1 MTAAPT
7 TAAATKP
14 AARPAQVTC
23 PSPAC
28 MACKSLG
35 NLSSPAPKMMGVDM
49 RKLKRAISSRV
60 KPWKSPSE
68 MVAPL
73 RDTPGT
79 SAAACATP
87 RPKARPTVISSRWR
101 VLRPARSA
109 IQRMVRRAASV
120 AAMRSG
126 ARKFASAQRSSSLPA
141 TAPGMAETTIPQK
154 SRRSVSLPRRKRPAE
169 MSRIQSFQK
178 MIKTAA
184 SVPQCSATSKA
195 SPGSSQPKT
204 QGMSVRWALDEMG
217 RNSASPCT
225 MPRMT
230 ACQVGIAPVLRSLVP
245 ARQVLFLRGR
255 QLVDLHTHGLE
266 LEPGDLLVDL
276 LRHRVDLLLQL
287 LRVLHHELGA

>member
-68 MVAPL
+68 MVERL

-109 IQRMVRRAASV
+109 IQRMVPRAASV

-154 SRRSVSLPRRKRPAE
+154 RRPAGKKPRRDEPDPILQEDDQDRRQRAPVQRHVEGKPRVFPAE
-169 MSRIQSFQK
+169 DPGDERQMGARRDGQELGQPLHDAEDDGLPGGDRAGSTFPR
-178 MIKTAA
+178 
-184 SVPQCSATSKA
+184 TS
-195 SPGSSQPKT
+195 SPGT
-204 QGMSVRWALDEMG
+204 F
-217 RNSASPCT
+217 
-225 MPRMT
+225 
-230 ACQVGIAPVLRSLVP
+230 P
-245 ARQVLFLRGR
+245 ARASTCRSS
-255 QLVDLHTHGLE
+255 H
-266 LEPGDLLVDL
+266 PWP
-276 LRHRVDLLLQL
+276 
-287 LRVLHHELGA
+287 